1 MNEKLIEKYRYIN
14 VEHWDW
20 WEFVYDDFIK
30 DCETEGI
37 YVDYMG
43 VTQGKSTHPKI
54 EFQLSYSQGDGA
66 AFAGALFPSANTLK
80 FLDKH
85 APNQYPMIR
94 KMIEERGSVVA
105 EWNTTHRGNL
115 GNIVLNVDTFESVL
129 GADHPL
135 AEVWDAE
142 LDKEV
147 EGFEELVKEIVED
160 RCYKLYQNLRDE
172 YEHLVSDEVVWE
184 SILANELDVEESEH
198 E

>member
-14 VEHWDW
+14 VEHWAW
-20 WEFVYDDFIK
+20 WEFVYDDFIE

-37 YVDYMG
+37 SVNYMG
-43 VTQGKSTHPKI
+43 VIQGRSAYPKI

-66 AFAGALFPSANTLK
+66 AFQGSLFPSYNTLK

-85 APNQYPMIR
+85 ALNQYPMIR
-94 KMIEERGSVVA
+94 KLIVEGGTAVA
-105 EWNTTHRGNL
+105 SWDTTPRDNL
-115 GNIVLNVDTFESVL
+115 GDITLNVDTFESVL

-142 LDKEV
+142 LDKEI
-147 EGFEELVKEIVED
+147 ESFEELVKEIVEG

-172 YEHLVSDEVVWE
+172 YEHLVSDEAVWE
-184 SILANELDVEESEH
+184 SILANELDEEESEH
-198 E
+198 G

>member
-20 WEFVYDDFIK
+20 WEFVFDDFIK

-37 YVDYMG
+37 SVDYG
-43 VTQGKSTHPKI
+43 GAVQGRNAYPKI
-54 EFQLSYSQGDGA
+54 VFQLSYSQGDGA
-66 AFAGALFPSANTLK
+66 AFGGSLFPSYNTLK

-94 KMIEERGSVVA
+94 KMIAERGSVVA
-105 EWNTTHRGNL
+105 SWDTTNQGNL
-115 GNIVLNVDTFESVL
+115 GSVVLDVDTFESVL

-135 AEVWDAE
+135 AQIWDEE
-142 LDKEV
+142 LDIEV
-147 EGFEELVKEIVED
+147 SSFEELVKEIVED
-160 RCYKLYQNLRDE
+160 QCYKLYQNLRDE
-172 YEHLVSDEVVWE
+172 YEHLLSDEAVWE
-184 SILANELDVEESEH
+184 FIEANELDEEESEH